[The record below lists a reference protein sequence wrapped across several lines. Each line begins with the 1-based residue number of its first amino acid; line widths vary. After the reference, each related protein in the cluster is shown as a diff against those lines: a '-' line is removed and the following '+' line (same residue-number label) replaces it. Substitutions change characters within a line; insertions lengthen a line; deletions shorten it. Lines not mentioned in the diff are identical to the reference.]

1 MLNGKAWPKAV
12 RGPRMVVLRLL
23 QPLLT
28 STTAQT
34 LQQDLEKARIPHT
47 GRLCVVCLI
56 IPVVIIHLFIR
67 AEREGDWLLHLY
79 AFKRMIPYFFA
90 AAHWNYAIYIL
101 WHIVD
106 VTNLLPEGLL
116 SAFLNRDHVCR
127 YNSGLKNA
135 VFLDQFGEQRYIRYG
150 KGKGFERH
158 FHKKK

>member
-1 MLNGKAWPKAV
+1 
-12 RGPRMVVLRLL
+12 MVVLRLL

-34 LQQDLEKARIPHT
+34 LQQDLEKARIPNT

-79 AFKRMIPYFFA
+79 AFKRMMPYFFA
-90 AAHWNYAIYIL
+90 AAHWNYARYIL

-127 YNSGLKNA
+127 HNSGLKNA
-135 VFLDQFGEQRYIRYG
+135 VFLDQFGEQRKIYSIW
-150 KGKGFERH
+150 ERKRVRKT
-158 FHKKK
+158 FSQKM